1 MSALLDAARLLA
13 DDPSIPTVNP
23 TLPDELKGP
32 TQTLLGWTA
41 GAGLFLAVMSGLI
54 GWGLSAFGEFSE
66 RGGLAARGKKAIIT
80 SMAAGLGISLT
91 SSLVL
96 VFYRMGA

>member
-1 MSALLDAARLLA
+1 VSALLDTARALA
-13 DDPSIPTVNP
+13 DGPIPNFEP
-23 TLPDELKGP
+23 TLPKELKGP

-41 GAGLFLAVMSGLI
+41 GAGLFLAVMAGLI
-54 GWGLSAFGEFSE
+54 GWGLSAFGEYSE

-80 SMAAGLGISLT
+80 SMAAGLGVSLT

-96 VFYRMGA
+96 VFYNLGA